1 MAQPLSVTLTP
12 SDHNGYAVSC
22 FGEKDG
28 SITAQISG
36 GTPPYQYGWSTGGA
50 SLTITNQPAGYYSFK
65 VTDDAGTTVTAEI
78 MLLEPNAIRVGLT
91 PVVYPND
98 YNISCWEC
106 HNGMIYVDVS
116 GGSAPFNYVWND
128 GLPGALRTGL
138 GAKQQYS
145 VEVTDA
151 NGCSAKTQKINLTQP
166 ERNDWG
172 MTGNTGSDAN
182 VHYIGTADAQD
193 VVFKSNGAEVL
204 RLKSNGDI
212 SLLGSLT
219 GSGPLYRMEDGTLRG
234 GGFPDFPELPPE
246 LCHAMESYP
255 YWETRGNAFSQ
266 LCPEGDPLLGTLGD
280 LPLKM
285 VTNGVERMRITE
297 AGRVAIGATD
307 APETQFHV
315 EGDLLVRGSTHGD
328 IITRSNAQEG
338 AAIWARNTGAAWG
351 LSIDPDGKGHI
362 LGDWNNPTPH
372 VSFTYDRVE
381 MPTRLV
387 IGDMEP
393 MEGYRLSV
401 AEGIRTDRI
410 VVGDVEPREGYRLMV
425 QEGILTERVKV
436 ALRTSTEWSDHVFLP
451 GYRLMPLSE
460 VECFIQENGHLPG
473 VPSAAQMV
481 EQGLDVVKTDAM
493 LMEKIEEVTLYLIT
507 MEKRVMKLESENA
520 ALRQMTDGL
529 PVNEQR

>member
-1 MAQPLSVTLTP
+1 
-12 SDHNGYAVSC
+12 
-22 FGEKDG
+22 
-28 SITAQISG
+28 
-36 GTPPYQYGWSTGGA
+36 
-50 SLTITNQPAGYYSFK
+50 
-65 VTDDAGTTVTAEI
+65 

-193 VVFKSNGAEVL
+193 VVFKSNDVEVL

-212 SLLGSLT
+212 SLLGSFT
-219 GSGPLYRMEDGTLRG
+219 GEGPLYRMADGTLRNRML
-234 GGFPDFPELPPE
+234 DLPPMPEGLCRE
-246 LCHAMESYP
+246 LSSFP
-255 YWETRGNAFSQ
+255 YWETSGNAFPQ
-266 LCPEGDPLLGTLGD
+266 ICPGVEPLLGTLGD
-280 LPLKM
+280 MPLK
-285 VTNGVERMRITE
+285 VITNGEERMRILTT
-297 AGRVAIGATD
+297 GQVAIGATD
-307 APETQFHV
+307 APETKLHV

-338 AAIWARNTGAAWG
+338 ATIWARNTGAAWG

-387 IGDMEP
+387 IGD
-393 MEGYRLSV
+393 
-401 AEGIRTDRI
+401 
-410 VVGDVEPREGYRLMV
+410 VEPRDGYRLMV

-436 ALRTSTEWSDHVFLP
+436 ALKTSTEWSDHVFLP
-451 GYRLMPLSE
+451 GYRLMPLAE

-493 LMEKIEEVTLYLIT
+493 LMEKIEELTLHSIDLNT
-507 MEKRVMKLESENA
+507 RLEHAERMIA
-520 ALRQMTDGL
+520 TL
-529 PVNEQR
+529 VEQLTRTTE